1 MRIHLP
7 LWQVVLNL
15 VLSHQE
21 IRDDEEVDQV
31 DFEVDEGEVDSL
43 EEVVEVEDEEADK
56 DVLCIK

>member
-21 IRDDEEVDQV
+21 IHEEV
-31 DFEVDEGEVDSL
+31 EVDLVDLVEEVEVDHL
-43 EEVVEVEDEEADK
+43 VVGDEVEVEEADK